1 MLLKELIQE
10 DNSSK
15 KYPDNVFLK
24 PNQLSGSYTDDKLR
38 SLGFNKSSN
47 GSWYIRRTKYDELV
61 KSGQLKE
68 GLKTNIAAAG
78 LAGAMALGGLGYDKL
93 KNYFSPQQA
102 QQQTQPVQPAKPV
115 DPQPDAIFKN
125 ELEQKLIN
133 YATQAGIKGTEL
145 AQFLAQCAHETQNFT
160 RMIERGSL
168 RYFNNYEKKH
178 NPRNAK
184 LLGNKFPGDGAKFK
198 GRGYVQ
204 LTGRFNYTDAS
215 KDLGIDL
222 VNNPD
227 QAADPDIAAKIAVWF
242 WNDRVKRSVS
252 DFNDT
257 AQVTK
262 KINSK
267 LHGLDR
273 RENLFGKYV
282 STMDD

>member
-1 MLLKELIQE
+1 MLLKELIEE
-10 DNSSK
+10 DSSSK

-24 PNQLSGSYTDDKLR
+24 PNQLKGSYSDPELKR
-38 SLGFNKSSN
+38 LGFNKASN

-204 LTGRFNYTDAS
+204 LTGRYNYTDAS

-227 QAADPDIAAKIAVWF
+227 LAADPDTAAKIAVWF

-273 RENLFGKYV
+273 RENIFSKYV